1 MKTKS
6 TYSLL
11 VNSEEKNRS
20 IVEGAVY
27 VLLIGCMAFSMF
39 SMASQSVTMPNPGTD
54 STKNTEIQLA
64 TTPAPQPPLIA
75 ARG

>member
-1 MKTKS
+1 MKTKN

-11 VNSEEKNRS
+11 VNSGEKNRS

-27 VLLIGCMAFSMF
+27 VLLVGCMAFSMF
-39 SMASQSVTMPNPGTD
+39 SMASQTVTLPNPGTD
-54 STKNTEIQLA
+54 RTSNTEIQLA
-64 TTPAPQPPLIA
+64 TTPAPQPLVA